1 MKQIMTTISK
11 FDLFK
16 DQIKRFINALSDY
29 DSKIWF
35 PLHRGKYEE
44 NVPKNWFTC
53 FVPDAWGHWKG
64 SYGVH
69 FGLNYAQAKT
79 KFNLP
84 ERFRLTIGV
93 ESPLK
98 EEFKQAFKEE
108 VISRISDQK
117 LNQSNF
123 TLIAMERK
131 KLLETDP
138 ISFNSESWQVALDK
152 YIALHPIIDII
163 GEVNR
168 IYSDKW
174 EPYAQIR
181 F

>member
-1 MKQIMTTISK
+1 MSS
-11 FDLFK
+11 FDLFQ
-16 DQIKRFINALSDY
+16 DQIRRFINALSDY
-29 DSKIWF
+29 DSKIWY

-53 FVPDAWGHWKG
+53 FVPDNWGHWIG
-64 SYGVH
+64 NYGVH
-69 FGLNYAQAKT
+69 FGLIYAQAKT
-79 KFNLP
+79 KSNLP
-84 ERFRLTIGV
+84 ERFRFTIGV

-98 EEFKQAFKEE
+98 EQYIQPFKEE
-108 VISRISDQK
+108 VISRISAKKIDQ
-117 LNQSNF
+117 SCF

-138 ISFNSESWQVALDK
+138 IPFNSESWQIALDK
-152 YIALHPIIDII
+152 YIALRPIVEII

-168 IYSDKW
+168 KYFDKW
-174 EPYAQIR
+174 ESEALLR